1 MKKIIAI
8 ILALVLVASISTF
21 AVAATSTDQI
31 PSAKSAFV
39 SADVYGV
46 SAGKAQA
53 ASEWFSVL
61 ATQIKTSTPED
72 LTMNV
77 AAETAIVTNAKLSGT
92 TGGMAAGD
100 IMFRVLV
107 DGVVAEPGE
116 ITFDNRV
123 LQIQGDL
130 THHYQGTSVAIDDHW
145 IEIFLQTKAAHAFN
159 FALGNVG
166 VGVHDVVVE
175 AKITTNQSVING
187 TADAAI
193 GHVSAVIDTAMFK
206 LVK

>member
-1 MKKIIAI
+1 MKKIIAVI
-8 ILALVLVASISTF
+8 IAFVLVVSIGIT
-21 AVAATSTDQI
+21 AMAATSSDQI

-39 SADVYGV
+39 SADVFGV

-53 ASEWFSVL
+53 ASDWFPVL
-61 ATQIKTSTPED
+61 ATQIKTSTTED
-72 LTMNV
+72 LVMNV
-77 AAETAIVTNAKLSGT
+77 SAETALVTNVKLSGT

-107 DGVVAEPGE
+107 DGVEADPGE

-145 IEIFLQTKAAHAFN
+145 IEIFESTKAAHDFN
-159 FALGNVG
+159 FALPNVG
-166 VGVHDVVVE
+166 VGVHDV
-175 AKITTNQSVING
+175 
-187 TADAAI
+187 
-193 GHVSAVIDTAMFK
+193 DTEGLF
-206 LVK
+206 

>member
-8 ILALVLVASISTF
+8 ILALVLLAIVATF
-21 AVAATSTDQI
+21 VVAATTDQI
-31 PSAKSAFV
+31 PSAKSTFI

-53 ASEWFSVL
+53 VSAWFPVL
-61 ATQIKTSTPED
+61 ATQIKTSTPQD

-77 AAETAIVTNAKLSGT
+77 SAETALVTNVKLSGT
-92 TGGMAAGD
+92 AGGTAAGD
-100 IMFRVLV
+100 IMFRVKV
-107 DGVVAEPGE
+107 DGVVADPGE
-116 ITFDNRV
+116 ITFDNRM

-145 IEIFLQTKAAHAFN
+145 IEIFLNTKAAHAFN
-159 FALGNVG
+159 FALANVG
-166 VGVHDVVVE
+166 VGVHDIVVE
-175 AKITTNQSVING
+175 AKIAVNQSDVNG

-193 GHVSAVIDTAMFK
+193 GHVSAVVDTAMFK
-206 LVK
+206 VVK